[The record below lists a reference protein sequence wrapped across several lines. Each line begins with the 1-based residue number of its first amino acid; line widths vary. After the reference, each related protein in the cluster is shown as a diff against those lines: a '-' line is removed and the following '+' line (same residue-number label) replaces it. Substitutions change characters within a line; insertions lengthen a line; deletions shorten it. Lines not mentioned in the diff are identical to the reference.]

1 MSMRKKEES
10 CSRQGCEVQIV
21 DSAPQLGRGKI
32 RLVAGSGRRRALE
45 AVLNGRVRWKLR
57 LTNPYKYKSAS
68 YLPESS
74 STRIERLF
82 L

>member
-32 RLVAGSGRRRALE
+32 RLVAGFWQTPCSRSSFE
-45 AVLNGRVRWKLR
+45 WS
-57 LTNPYKYKSAS
+57 SAMEIATDQ
-68 YLPESS
+68 P
-74 STRIERLF
+74 IQV
-82 L
+82 